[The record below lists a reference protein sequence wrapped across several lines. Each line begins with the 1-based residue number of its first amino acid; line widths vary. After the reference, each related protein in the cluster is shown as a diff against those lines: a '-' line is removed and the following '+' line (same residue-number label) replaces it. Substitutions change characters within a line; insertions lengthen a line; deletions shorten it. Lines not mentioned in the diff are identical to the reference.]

1 MKSSIVDKVQE
12 QARKIAKR
20 ETQRFPHA
28 ASPGDAVRQGD
39 VYITLLERVPTG
51 YARQRKWDRQ
61 LAPGATQGS
70 RHVIDPRWRRP
81 LCASGRYEPTVGP
94 PFKRGTEITHPEHVA
109 GPSAW
114 CYGIVPAAPRTLW
127 TTAAAGLTADD
138 GQRRTSVTR
147 SPGQDLG
154 GKVRRAAGETNIEQT
169 Q

>member
-70 RHVIDPRWRRP
+70 RHVIDSKTGVACYVHP
-81 LCASGRYEPTVGP
+81 AATDFDGP
-94 PFKRGTEITHPEHVA
+94 VLHLKQEREITHPEHGNWILPPGV
-109 GPSAW
+109 
-114 CYGIVPAAPRTLW
+114 YGISYQRTQDAL
-127 TTAAAGLTADD
+127 DQ
-138 GQRRTSVTR
+138 QRRVA
-147 SPGQDLG
+147 D
-154 GKVRRAAGETNIEQT
+154 
-169 Q
+169 